1 MTDGLLVGGLVA
13 PVIGA
18 EVSCGR
24 SGSPSRS
31 TRDEHVPPLLPRPFV
46 DEHVDAVPLLDFKAG
61 REHLEPANGRTAL
74 AGDEH
79 AVTRGQNGRFAR
91 LVVPIRRVAR
101 PGMIEMTRTSPGHT
115 AILVPNTVS
124 GDTYHRRSA
133 SRPDR
138 PAVGDGGPTVRRAWV
153 LTRRQPEDPPERRAG
168 HRRGR
173 SSRPSLRD
181 DQLLSPIR

>member
-61 REHLEPANGRTAL
+61 REHLEPAMEGPPSQAMNMRS
-74 AGDEH
+74 
-79 AVTRGQNGRFAR
+79 
-91 LVVPIRRVAR
+91 PVAR
-101 PGMIEMTRTSPGHT
+101 TVASPVWSYQSGEWRGPG
-115 AILVPNTVS
+115 
-124 GDTYHRRSA
+124 
-133 SRPDR
+133 
-138 PAVGDGGPTVRRAWV
+138 
-153 LTRRQPEDPPERRAG
+153 
-168 HRRGR
+168 
-173 SSRPSLRD
+173 
-181 DQLLSPIR
+181 